1 MAAPR
6 QGGTRRP
13 PNFPCRECS
22 PPPPFLL
29 LPPSLPT
36 GLWAPTH
43 LGGLQVGAV
52 QDVVQSSLRQV
63 QEGNGDSLSER
74 ERTDLKRRKLLL
86 EVCVGTGAELDFGEG
101 GGGTIRGTSSSSST
115 PHPLQ
120 HSQILLDP
128 QGQRLQHGCSAAGDR
143 PDTRNDC
150 HVSPGGKQRP
160 LRDPKSTP
168 PNP

>member
-1 MAAPR
+1 MANKWLRLDKAAP
-6 QGGTRRP
+6 GGPRIFRAVSALP
-13 PNFPCRECS
+13 PS
-22 PPPPFLL
+22 PPLL

-101 GGGTIRGTSSSSST
+101 WGNNQGHLFILFNPASSSALSNPTGSARAA
-115 PHPLQ
+115 P
-120 HSQILLDP
+120 SA
-128 QGQRLQHGCSAAGDR
+128 RL
-143 PDTRNDC
+143 
-150 HVSPGGKQRP
+150 
-160 LRDPKSTP
+160 
-168 PNP
+168 

>member
-1 MAAPR
+1 MANKWLRLDKAAP
-6 QGGTRRP
+6 GGPRIFRAV
-13 PNFPCRECS
+13 S
-22 PPPPFLL
+22 ALPPPPLL

-86 EVCVGTGAELDFGEG
+86 EVCVGMGALGRG
-101 GGGTIRGTSSSSST
+101 GGNNQGHLFILFNPASSSALSNPTGSARAA
-115 PHPLQ
+115 P
-120 HSQILLDP
+120 SA
-128 QGQRLQHGCSAAGDR
+128 RL
-143 PDTRNDC
+143 
-150 HVSPGGKQRP
+150 
-160 LRDPKSTP
+160 
-168 PNP
+168 